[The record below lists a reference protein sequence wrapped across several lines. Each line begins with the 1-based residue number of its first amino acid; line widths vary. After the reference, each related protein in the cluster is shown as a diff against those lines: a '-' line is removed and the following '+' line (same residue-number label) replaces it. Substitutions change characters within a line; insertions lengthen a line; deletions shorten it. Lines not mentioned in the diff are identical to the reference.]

1 MTGKQRSKEYRERQK
16 KLGRI
21 KRDYFLTDGENKK
34 LRKNLVEL
42 RKSNE

>member
-1 MTGKQRSKEYRERQK
+1 MTGKERAKQYRERQK

-21 KRDYFLTDGENKK
+21 RRDYFLTDSENKK

-42 RKSNE
+42 RKGKV